1 MPTKQQNTMRTR
13 SVDGYFFE
21 DFVLGATIQHATART
36 ITSGD
41 QSLYIALTGSR
52 FAHHSSAPLARA
64 MGYLN
69 APIDDLLTFHI
80 AFGKT
85 VADISLNAVA
95 NLGYADV
102 RFMSPVYVG
111 DTLSVSSEVIGLKPN
126 SNGKTGVVYV
136 RSTAYIER
144 RGVHRSEPGMPLSEA
159 ESLKKIAVSWV
170 RWVMVHLKTP
180 HENAG
185 TSAVDLSANV
195 PKLPSKVEFES
206 MTAQVGIN
214 ATHFTNITSGGV
226 DRFDDFFEGQVID
239 HPSGMTIDE
248 SEHTLATKLYQN
260 NAKVHFDAH
269 VMQASR
275 FGKRLVYGGHIISI
289 CRALSH
295 DGLANAFAIAAINA
309 GTHSNPTFA
318 GDTIYC
324 RTVVIEKYA
333 FADNPT
339 VGALR
344 LKMIGIKNATPKE
357 VSYMAIAA
365 EDERIVLD
373 LDYTALCAK

>member
-1 MPTKQQNTMRTR
+1 MQTNMRAR
-13 SVDGYFFE
+13 NIDGYYFE
-21 DFVLGATIQHATART
+21 DFVLGTTIPHPTART
-36 ITSGD
+36 ITGGD

-64 MGYLN
+64 MGYMN
-69 APIDDLLTFHI
+69 SPIDDLLTFHI

-102 RFMSPVYVG
+102 RFVSPVYVG
-111 DTLSVSSEVIGLKPN
+111 DTLSVSSEVIGLKAN

-136 RSTAYIER
+136 RSTAYVER
-144 RGVHRSEPGMPLSEA
+144 RGAQRNEPRASTVDTSTEPF
-159 ESLKKIAVSWV
+159 KRIAVSWV
-170 RWVMVHLKTP
+170 RWVMVHFRTP
-180 HENAG
+180 IETNSAAENKSVA
-185 TSAVDLSANV
+185 TV
-195 PKLPSKVEFES
+195 PKLPAKVEFES
-206 MTAQVGIN
+206 LTAQVSIN
-214 ATHFTNITSGGV
+214 ASQLTNVASGGT
-226 DRFDDFFEGQVID
+226 DRFDDYFEGQVID

-248 SEHTLATKLYQN
+248 SDHTLATRLYQN
-260 NAKVHFDAH
+260 NANVHFNAH
-269 VMQASR
+269 AMQSSR
-275 FGKRLVYGGHIISI
+275 FGKRLVYGGHVISI

-295 DGLANAFAIAAINA
+295 DGLANAFALAAINA
-309 GTHSNPTFA
+309 GTHSHPTFA

-324 RTVVIEKYA
+324 RTVVLEKYA

-339 VGALR
+339 IGAIR
-344 LKMIGIKNATPKE
+344 LKMIGIKNAAPKE

-373 LDYTALCAK
+373 LDYTAIVAK